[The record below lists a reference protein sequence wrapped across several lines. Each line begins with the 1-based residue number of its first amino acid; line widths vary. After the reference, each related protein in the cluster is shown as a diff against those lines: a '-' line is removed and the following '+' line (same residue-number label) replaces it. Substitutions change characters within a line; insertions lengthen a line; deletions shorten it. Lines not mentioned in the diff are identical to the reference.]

1 MITMITI
8 VWRLSSGNF
17 SHISPL
23 ADQKCAICLNLRIL
37 SGDLSLANLTHSPS
51 LLLMKFSL
59 MKFHYDVLSE
69 DDALMGNENRQ
80 MR

>member
-1 MITMITI
+1 M
-8 VWRLSSGNF
+8 LSAL
-17 SHISPL
+17 I
-23 ADQKCAICLNLRIL
+23 LRSIL

-51 LLLMKFSL
+51 LSL